1 MLSRN
6 NLKTAPHLVP
16 CFFFG
21 GFWKKLNFFSSGDQT
36 SPLSNP
42 YSFTMSAIDQTISA
56 ASSDVKPKKERAPRL
71 PAKFGKFIEFGFYF
85 VQFYNQSILAAND
98 GRTPL
103 DQDALHLALQV
114 FGSVDDQ
121 QSFVQGFFDNSK
133 DVKKQMRDVVKKFN
147 KANAPST
154 RKPRAKKS
162 EEPPSESNDDKP
174 KDDKPKAKRGRKPAA
189 LVANGNPDIV
199 AEIVAIAQANPNPN
213 ADADSK
219 PAKLTPE
226 QKKAA
231 AQAKKDAKT
240 NKPPANDDTPAP
252 PKKDTKT
259 KTKTSKP
266 PADETKPKKET
277 KKKTPAAPATIT
289 PNPVTVHDVNSDD
302 DDDEEPLQVSILSL
316 NGKQFLIDDDKT
328 VYDIESQEPIGK
340 FDSNSQ
346 SILSF

>member
-56 ASSDVKPKKERAPRL
+56 DVKPKKERAPRL

-240 NKPPANDDTPAP
+240 NKPPANDDSPAP